1 MTRRALVFPLAVAV
15 LLVAGAF
22 GVRGDWPWAR
32 LSDVPTARPIQVTS
46 PFRVVSDTLQ
56 RGENVAT
63 LLHRE
68 GITGLDLGSLAEAL
82 HFDPRKI
89 QAGLVFLVRRNVTTD
104 SATHVEFRPNPDQS
118 FRFFRAA
125 DGEWTGEM
133 VPIHWTTDTVRIA
146 ADVRDNLY
154 EAMDRSVA
162 EATLDH
168 AERVRLVY
176 QLADVNAY
184 TIDFARDIQ
193 PGDHLVA
200 LIERE
205 TSEDGDVRFG
215 RLLASR
221 INVGDKTYDAYDYP
235 TADGSNAYYDADG
248 DALKRAFLMSPVD
261 FRYISSGFSLA
272 RMHPILHTMRKHE
285 GIDYVAPA
293 GSPVRAAGDGVVSI
307 AGWDGGY
314 GNLIEIQHRNGIST
328 RYGHLSHIDGGIR
341 PGVHVSQGEEI
352 GRVGMTGLA
361 TGPHLHYEFRVDG
374 IARDP
379 RSIKSAP
386 GAPLAAGTLADFQ
399 QRRLYLSQ
407 LMGNTAPPPQSVIT
421 E

>member
-15 LLVAGAF
+15 LMAAGAV
-22 GVRGDWPWAR
+22 GTRGDWPWAR
-32 LSDVPTARPIQVTS
+32 LPDVPTALPVLVTS
-46 PFRVVSDTLQ
+46 PFRIVSDTLQ

-63 LLHRE
+63 LLRRE
-68 GITGLDLGSLAEAL
+68 GITGLDLRSLAAAL
-82 HFDPRKI
+82 RFDPRKI
-89 QAGLVFLVRRNVTTD
+89 QAGLVFQVRRDASTD
-104 SATHVEFRPNPDQS
+104 SATHVEFRPSADES
-118 FRFFRAA
+118 LRFMRTA
-125 DGEWTGEM
+125 DGTWTGQV
-133 VPIHWTTDTVRIA
+133 VPIRWTTDTVRIA
-146 ADVRDNLY
+146 ADIRDNLY

-162 EATLDH
+162 ATTLDH

-193 PGDHLVA
+193 PGDQLVA

-215 RLLASR
+215 RLLSSR
-221 INVGDKTYDAYDYP
+221 IIVGDKTYEAFDYP
-235 TADGSNAYYDADG
+235 AADGTNAYYDASG

-272 RMHPILHTMRKHE
+272 RMHPILHLMRKHE

-307 AGWDGGY
+307 AGWNGGY

-341 PGVHVSQGEEI
+341 PGTHVSQGEEI

-386 GAPLAAGTLADFQ
+386 GAPLAAGSVADFQ
-399 QRRLYLSQ
+399 RQRLYLSQ
-407 LMGNTAPPPQSVIT
+407 LMGNTAPPSTSVIT